1 MGDIAANS
9 AVASSIAPSE
19 TVRQERRLADQLRE
33 AQASRSEAQRA
44 LIEREANQG
53 LAAERADRQ
62 FAQRRTDD
70 REQVDRVLADEAR
83 RRDEIAFENR
93 RQIQRAEA
101 DAQVQDARRL
111 VEDQRVA
118 QQLREVEARQAER
131 RVEER
136 QRIARQEIDQRLSE
150 QRLEDTRFRDLIDR
164 GATIQTNDLS
174 RATPRGSIVDIVG

>member
-1 MGDIAANS
+1 MGDIAANL
-9 AVASSIAPSE
+9 AVAGSIAPSE
-19 TVRQERRLADQLRE
+19 AARQERRLADQLRE
-33 AQASRSEAQRA
+33 AQTTRSENQRA

-62 FAQRRTDD
+62 FAQRRADD
-70 REQVDRVLADEAR
+70 REQVDRVLANETR
-83 RRDEIAFENR
+83 RRDDVAFDNQR
-93 RQIQRAEA
+93 RIQRAEA

-111 VEDQRVA
+111 VDEQRVA
-118 QQLREVEARQAER
+118 QQLREVEARQTER

-164 GATIQTNDLS
+164 GATIQGNDLS